1 MSLTESDR
9 SHGAT
14 RTLRPAWSP
23 TGRGVFPAP
32 RGLSYDMLGK
42 WILESGGCY
51 IALLL
56 EGLKVV
62 CPLVLRSPQEV
73 SEADPGRLYQVGTA
87 AGAGSVNSQHMC
99 FPFWV

>member
-1 MSLTESDR
+1 MTDLTGQRGHLDQLGVLQEEEFSLPQEASLVTCL
-9 SHGAT
+9 GN
-14 RTLRPAWSP
+14 
-23 TGRGVFPAP
+23 GY
-32 RGLSYDMLGK
+32 LSLVDA
-42 WILESGGCY
+42 